1 MKNEIDLSR
10 ADLNLLVLFEV
21 VLQESHLGRAAQ
33 QLNLSPSA
41 VSHGIGRLRRL
52 LNDPL
57 FLRTPKGVVP
67 SARARELAEPIS
79 DILARVRSV
88 VSTSEPFDPA
98 RSTRRFTIGAPDG
111 VSAVFLPWLLADL
124 RRLAPRVDIGIRQVP
139 LPRRGRASQQAWEA
153 VLEDLEA
160 RTIDIAVIPVDEVPA
175 RFVEQALYEED
186 FVIAMRAGHPFAAT
200 PTLDHYCAMQH
211 LVVSLSG
218 DPHGIFDEILAQQG
232 RSRRVAL
239 TVPSFIQA
247 LAAIAQTDL
256 IAALPRNLVAAH
268 AARFGLI
275 SVEGPFPP
283 RRDRIRAVMTKAASM
298 DAGVAWLFRVLQG
311 MQQVPQTSGRAR
323 PGTRTRGRKPPSKAG
338 PEDGLHDR
346 LDDV

>member
-10 ADLNLLVLFEV
+10 ADLNLLMLFEV
-21 VLQESHLGRAAQ
+21 VLQEGHLGRAAQ
-33 QLNLSPSA
+33 RLNLSPSA

-57 FLRTPKGVVP
+57 FLRMPKGVVP
-67 SARARELAEPIS
+67 SARARELADPIS

-124 RRLAPRVDIGIRQVP
+124 RRLAPRVDLGVRQVP
-139 LPRRGRASQQAWEA
+139 LPRRGRASQQAWEP
-153 VLEDLEA
+153 VLQDLEA

-186 FVIAMRAGHPFAAT
+186 FVIAMRAEHPFAAT

-218 DPHGIFDEILAQQG
+218 GPHGIFDE
-232 RSRRVAL
+232 V
-239 TVPSFIQA
+239 
-247 LAAIAQTDL
+247 
-256 IAALPRNLVAAH
+256 
-268 AARFGLI
+268 
-275 SVEGPFPP
+275 
-283 RRDRIRAVMTKAASM
+283 
-298 DAGVAWLFRVLQG
+298 
-311 MQQVPQTSGRAR
+311 
-323 PGTRTRGRKPPSKAG
+323 
-338 PEDGLHDR
+338 
-346 LDDV
+346 

>member
-1 MKNEIDLSR
+1 L
-10 ADLNLLVLFEV
+10 
-21 VLQESHLGRAAQ
+21 
-33 QLNLSPSA
+33 
-41 VSHGIGRLRRL
+41 
-52 LNDPL
+52 
-57 FLRTPKGVVP
+57 
-67 SARARELAEPIS
+67 
-79 DILARVRSV
+79 
-88 VSTSEPFDPA
+88 
-98 RSTRRFTIGAPDG
+98 
-111 VSAVFLPWLLADL
+111 
-124 RRLAPRVDIGIRQVP
+124 
-139 LPRRGRASQQAWEA
+139 EA

-175 RFVEQALYEED
+175 RFMEQALYEED

-239 TVPSFIQA
+239 TVPSFMQA